1 MLRHF
6 RQISILILPS
16 LAKKRTT
23 QRASKARRRPPQKKK
38 KKKKKSRGILYSLT
52 RLIVVLGIAAA
63 LHHYWPQLRALAERA
78 PNQLIL
84 TSRAIA
90 GTTELQ
96 IALAREGFSPGSIDG
111 ASGSQTKRALLAY
124 QTAHDLPQTGS
135 FDEATAQLLRIEDP
149 VFTQR
154 QLRLEDFTQV
164 APKPQSWRARGQLD
178 NMRFN
183 STLEMLAEQAQT
195 DPDLIASL
203 NPAIN
208 WSQLS
213 AGDSI
218 RIPNVPPFRVQQAA
232 AYIQITL
239 SKRTLRIFSAEHRL
253 LFHCPVSIARR
264 VDKRPSGELRVK
276 VRVNQPNYTFNPAIL
291 TGTAQREGITS
302 KFIIQPGPNNPVGT
316 AWVGLNLPS
325 YGMHGTP
332 EPEKVGRTESS
343 GCFRLA
349 NWNAQTVLDAAHV
362 NMPIYIE
369 P

>member
-1 MLRHF
+1 M
-6 RQISILILPS
+6 
-16 LAKKRTT
+16 AKKRTIKHAT
-23 QRASKARRRPPQKKK
+23 QARRRPTKKK
-38 KKKKKSRGILYSLT
+38 KNSRGILYSLT

-63 LHHYWPQLRALAERA
+63 LYHYWPQLRTFAERA
-78 PNQLIL
+78 PRQPI
-84 TSRAIA
+84 TTARAILD
-90 GTTELQ
+90 TTELQ

-111 ASGSQTKRALLAY
+111 SSGTQTKRALLAY
-124 QTAHDLPQTGS
+124 QTAHDLPQTGT

-149 VFTQR
+149 VLIQR
-154 QLRLEDFTQV
+154 IIGQEDFANV

-178 NMRFN
+178 KMRFN
-183 STLEMLAEQAQT
+183 STLEMVAEQAQT
-195 DPDLIASL
+195 DPDLITSL
-203 NPAIN
+203 NPETN

-218 RIPNVPPFRVQQAA
+218 RIPHVPPFRIRQPA

-239 SKRTLRIFSAEHRL
+239 STRTFRIFSAEHRL

-276 VRVNQPNYTFNPAIL
+276 VRVDQPNYTFNPAIL
-291 TGTAQREGITS
+291 SGTAQREGITQ

-316 AWVGLNLPS
+316 AWIGLNLPS

-332 EPEKVGRTESS
+332 DPEKVGRTESS

-349 NWNAQTVLDAAHV
+349 NWNAQTILDAAHAS
-362 NMPIYIE
+362 MPIYVE

>member
-1 MLRHF
+1 M
-6 RQISILILPS
+6 
-16 LAKKRTT
+16 AKKRTST
-23 QRASKARRRPPQKKK
+23 KRASKSRRRPAKKK
-38 KKKKKSRGILYSLT
+38 KQSRSLLYSLT
-52 RLIVVLGIAAA
+52 RIIVALGIAAA
-63 LHHYWPQLRALAERA
+63 LYYYWPQLRAFAESA
-78 PNQLIL
+78 IKSQQVV
-84 TSRAIA
+84 TTRAID

-111 ASGSQTKRALLAY
+111 SIGSQTKRALLAY
-124 QTAHDLPQTGS
+124 QTAHELPQTGN
-135 FDEATAQLLRIEDP
+135 FDAATAERLRIKDP
-149 VFTQR
+149 VFIQR
-154 QLRLEDFTQV
+154 QLMPEDFAEV

-178 NMRFN
+178 KMRFN
-183 STLEMLAEQAQT
+183 STLEMIAEQAQT
-195 DPDLIASL
+195 DPDLIVSL

-208 WSQLS
+208 WNQLS
-213 AGDSI
+213 TGDTV
-218 RIPNVPPFRVQQAA
+218 RIPKVAPFRIRQPA

-239 SKRTLRIFSAEHRL
+239 SQRTLRIFSAEHRL

-276 VRVNQPNYTFNPAIL
+276 VRVDQPNYTFNPNIL
-291 TGTAQREGITS
+291 TATAQREGITQ

-316 AWVGLNLPS
+316 AWIGLNLPS

-349 NWNAQTVLDAAHV
+349 NWNAQTVLDATHV
-362 NMPIYIE
+362 GMPVYVE